1 VLAHLY
7 DVGFDKMGCIREW
20 MNERGN
26 LAGRNGL
33 IAVTQLPVYIPAVL
47 RCAEEGEEMGS

>member
-1 VLAHLY
+1 MLAHLH

-47 RCAEEGEEMGS
+47 RCVEEGEEMGS